1 MCVLPKKLLLFPI
14 FCFVELISAIK
25 ALFGNQFLGC
35 RASSCNVLGAL
46 RVIYTKYGPLK
57 KNAKIVFVNLILQN
71 LFSQIRVK
79 LPQFSKNFLVI

>member
-1 MCVLPKKLLLFPI
+1 MKKCVFCQKKLLLFPI

-35 RASSCNVLGAL
+35 RASSCNVLGAW

-57 KNAKIVFVNLILQN
+57 KKRKNNFCESDFAEFIFTNTGQTSTVF
-71 LFSQIRVK
+71 
-79 LPQFSKNFLVI
+79 